1 MPATAGVVLVSLSQA
16 DILPSGTHG
25 NITIAYD
32 QQDSGNAWENLQ
44 LNNQFGLQYSCGS
57 IPKHGKEE
65 IYSIGQNIVPYLG
78 RCLALWYSGAGRD
91 DMNSMRRRQRK
102 RKLDILKQSRE
113 RTPMPRPVVFR
124 SRKRYDR
131 NLMKSISR
139 KMRDEE

>member
-1 MPATAGVVLVSLSQA
+1 
-16 DILPSGTHG
+16 
-25 NITIAYD
+25 
-32 QQDSGNAWENLQ
+32 
-44 LNNQFGLQYSCGS
+44 
-57 IPKHGKEE
+57 
-65 IYSIGQNIVPYLG
+65 VPYLG

-131 NLMKSISR
+131 NLMKSMSR